1 MEIRK
6 AVRTLKAEWK
16 KYEEE
21 QKKKEEAKKKEAD
34 K

>member
-16 KYEEE
+16 KCEEE
-21 QKKKEEAKKKEAD
+21 KKKKEEAKKKEGV